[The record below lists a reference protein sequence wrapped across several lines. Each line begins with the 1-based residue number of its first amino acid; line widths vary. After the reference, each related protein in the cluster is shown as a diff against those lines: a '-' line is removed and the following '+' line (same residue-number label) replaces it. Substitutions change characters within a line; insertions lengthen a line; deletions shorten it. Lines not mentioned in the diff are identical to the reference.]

1 MPLCEEFERS
11 GAWLFRWRSYVPLLL
26 VVVVLL
32 ALPGF
37 SYPGGSHTLDQ
48 IWDFLCLT
56 IALFGLA
63 VRVYTVGHVA
73 DRTSGRNTKEQVAS
87 ELNTTGMYSLM
98 RHPLYFGNFWIWMGV
113 ALFPR
118 VWWCTALVAVGI
130 LIFYERVMLAEEKFL
145 KSRFGDTFVEW
156 ANRTPAFWPRF
167 RNWRPPS
174 RPFSFRMALR
184 REYSGLLAI
193 AASLT
198 FLEVL
203 GTIIVERQFYVEP
216 FWMVFF
222 TASLVVY
229 LTLRTM
235 KKRHWLDPPEHSGAQ
250 GT

>member
-1 MPLCEEFERS
+1 MPLHDEFERT

-32 ALPGF
+32 ALPEF
-37 SYPGGSHTLDQ
+37 TYPLGSHVLDQ
-48 IWDFLCLT
+48 FWDFLCLG

-98 RHPLYFGNFWIWMGV
+98 RHPLYFGNFWIWFGV
-113 ALFPR
+113 SLFPM
-118 VWWCTALVAVGI
+118 VWWCPILVALGV
-130 LIFYERVMLAEEKFL
+130 LVFYERVMFAEEKFL
-145 KSRFGDTFVEW
+145 KSRFGDAFIEW

-167 RNWRPPS
+167 RNWQPPS
-174 RPFSFRMALR
+174 RPFSVRMALR
-184 REYSGLLAI
+184 REYTGLFAI

-203 GTIIVERQFYVEP
+203 GTVIVEGRFHVET
-216 FWMVFF
+216 FWAVFF
-222 TASLVVY
+222 TLSLVAYV
-229 LTLRTM
+229 TLRTM
-235 KKRHWLDPPEHSGAQ
+235 KKRRLLDPPDGSSA
-250 GT
+250 